1 MAQIIPK
8 LNLNKHPSEVINGS
22 LIDATNIIVSNDNAV
37 IQTEPQ
43 LDTSDINNQLI
54 NLIGNRSY
62 SIKYCISCNKELII
76 FVLFDD
82 DTDNISLYR
91 YNEDY
96 NETKYVTTT
105 DYHGGE
111 LLGTFT
117 YNFNNLIIAFS
128 EYFEDD
134 SKNVPLKTINLG
146 KWNETIND
154 NDVNQLNNSKI
165 HPCNP
170 EIKIPNITTSYV
182 KGNCYKGW
190 YFIFIRYKI
199 DSNTYTQWFNTNEYI
214 FIDTFT
220 NTNLYKSYISSDV
233 KNIGNKK
240 NTWNSFYNY
249 ISDDTDISLITLQ
262 CDVINK
268 DTKYK
273 YYQLGFVI
281 NRKDTTKC
289 YRSEDIDINNSTFIF
304 NNNLVVEEG
313 LINMINT
320 YTNYYNVKSLT
331 TVGNRLYI
339 GNYKENNFEKDIINS
354 LKNINL
360 SVSFV
365 PSENNTDTQ
374 DIETRAEQELSCTVY
389 CTNRTNNIQV
399 NLTAKLWN
407 NQQDGMIYYNGNRI
421 PLVNKNHDDVVIHII
436 GRCKVKYRYQGK
448 NVTETVDAKNI
459 IVAPFESK
467 VINGQP
473 NQGRIFILKDGELI
487 EHEPDG
493 SNINT
498 VSLLNSSHNKV
509 FGEIAMPYTNCDF
522 THTEVGVEEGE
533 IKSSTDILNTSG
545 LRPNNPYNFFIHFID
560 KYGLHTDGFNISNFN
575 LNTSEDNFINN
586 IGDKIIIT
594 PNDNNSY
601 IAKFILD
608 NIPEQYVGWFISYE
622 KIERYVKYTGFIGD
636 NSEIQEDSKDAS
648 IGINKTSYI
657 AEDIKRD
664 STDPWGRARGN
675 NQNFISNE
683 LNFLDSITTDFDIAR
698 FYDTTVTR
706 TKGNNNIAKL
716 IYNKT
721 DNTYIDIPIISKHL
735 LVADSYNNIG
745 GETKFQLELD
755 GVTDIIKYSYIVELI
770 KSDKTNVYNNINKTL
785 IPCSEIKYETGEID
799 VNTKDSFHSEIHVY
813 DYKERTY
820 WNDTLKYFQSAG
832 DSRPVI
838 HPVFCKVQQAFVDIP
853 WESLQINN
861 KPEIIFFPNEGLRT
875 TDEYE
880 KSFIIGTIIEA
891 KNTVD
896 LFQQKN
902 NTIWDACPKTIINYY
917 ESKNYSKDYPKTIRR
932 SNIIQ
937 DESRN
942 NAWRQFELEQYKNI
956 TENKGDVT
964 KLIAI
969 GYYFIVHCQHGMFL
983 FNGTDSIE
991 AKENNIQLSSVDF
1004 WDIQYKEIVTSNLG
1018 YAGLQKEYSGIVGS
1032 FGYIFYDS
1040 DRQRFYRYDNG
1051 QVAYIDDDINNYIR
1065 KLKGYNVHLV
1075 DDKRRYRILINFNK
1089 DGENDIVI
1097 SYNYHTN
1104 TFVSRH
1110 TYNYVRGYS
1119 TKENTYMV
1127 MKYDS
1132 NINGTNINV
1141 YKEALYYNAVVNVM
1155 LNANYI
1161 GMKYIEYI
1169 LYKVAKVTPVAL
1181 NNYSPVEGLNDLYAA
1196 DGVRV
1201 YSTHCDTGVLDTT
1214 FKDATIEVNKVMN
1227 YAKPYW
1233 RFGNWHLNA
1242 LRNRLAE
1249 YLQNKYGDD
1258 ECSRIF
1264 GNWFVVEFH
1273 INSNEQVEL
1282 ETLDA
1287 VYNSAENK

>member
-8 LNLNKHPSEVINGS
+8 LNLNKHPSEVVNGS

-54 NLIGNRSY
+54 NLIGSRSY

-76 FVLFDD
+76 FIQFND
-82 DTDNISLYR
+82 DTNNISLYR

-96 NETKYVTTT
+96 NETKYVTKT

-154 NDVNQLNNSKI
+154 NDINQLNNSKI

-170 EIKIPNITTSYV
+170 EVRIPNVTASYV

-331 TVGNRLYI
+331 TVGNRLFI

-360 SVSFV
+360 SVSFI

-374 DIETRAEQELSCTVY
+374 DIETRVEQELTCTVY
-389 CTNRTNNIQV
+389 CTNRINNHQV
-399 NLTAKLWN
+399 NLTAKVWN
-407 NQQDGMIYYNGNRI
+407 NQQDGMIYYTGNQI
-421 PLVNKNHDDVVIHII
+421 PLVNKNHDDVVIYII
-436 GRCKVKYRYQGK
+436 GRCKVKYHYQGK
-448 NVTETVDAKNI
+448 DVTEIVDAKNI

-487 EHEPDG
+487 EHKPDG
-493 SNINT
+493 PDINT
-498 VSLLNSSHNKV
+498 VSLLNSYTDKV

-522 THTEVGVEEGE
+522 THTEVGVDGGE
-533 IKSSTDILNTSG
+533 IESSTNILNTSG

-560 KYGLHTDGFNISNFN
+560 KYGLHTDGFNINNFN

-601 IAKFILD
+601 IAKFVLD

-622 KIERYVKYTGFIGD
+622 KIERYVKYTGFIGG
-636 NSEIQEDSKDAS
+636 NGEIQEDSEDAS
-648 IGINKTSYI
+648 IDINKTSYI

-664 STDPWGRARGN
+664 STNPWEGALGN

-698 FYDTTVTR
+698 FYNTTVTI

-716 IYNKT
+716 TYNKT

-745 GETKFQLELD
+745 GETKFQLKLD
-755 GVTDIIKYSYIVELI
+755 GVADIINYSYIVELI
-770 KSDKTNVYNNINKTL
+770 KNDKTNVYNNINKTL

-813 DYKERTY
+813 DYKESTY
-820 WNDTLKYFQSAG
+820 WNDTLKYFQSGG

-861 KPEIIFFPNEGLRT
+861 KPEIIFFPNEGLNT

-902 NTIWDACPKTIINYY
+902 NTVWNACPKTITNYY
-917 ESKNYSKDYPKTIRR
+917 ESKNYAKDYPKTIRR

-937 DESRN
+937 DESYN

-969 GYYFIVHCQHGMFL
+969 GYYFIVHCQHSMFL

-1004 WDIQYKEIVTSNLG
+1004 WNTQYKEIVTSDLG

-1040 DRQRFYRYDNG
+1040 DRQRFYRYDNS

-1132 NINGTNINV
+1132 NINRTNINV

-1161 GMKYIEYI
+1161 SMKYIEYI

-1227 YAKPYW
+1227 YTKPYW

>member
-76 FVLFDD
+76 FVLFND
-82 DTDNISLYR
+82 DTDNIFLYR

-96 NETKYVTTT
+96 NETKYVTKT

-134 SKNVPLKTINLG
+134 NNSIPLKVINLG
-146 KWNETIND
+146 AFDKISSQNE
-154 NDVNQLNNSKI
+154 NQLEKYVLHSI
-165 HPCNP
+165 CP
-170 EIKIPNITTSYV
+170 EVNVPKVRINYIDGSAN
-182 KGNCYKGW
+182 KGW
-190 YFIFIRYKI
+190 YYIFIRYKI
-199 DSNTYTQWFNTNEYI
+199 SEDTYTQWFDTNAHALVDSFNGTRFFSQYISKDAPGDRNPKGI
-214 FIDTFT
+214 FI
-220 NTNLYKSYISSDV
+220 SYAETYV
-233 KNIGNKK
+233 
-240 NTWNSFYNY
+240 
-249 ISDDTDISLITLQ
+249 SDDTDVSKISFN
-262 CDVINK
+262 CNVNDK
-268 DTKYK
+268 DTNYD
-273 YYQLGFVI
+273 YYQLGFICV
-281 NRKDTTKC
+281 NKSTTKA
-289 YRSEDIDINNSTFIF
+289 YRTNDILIDINQFTFSHNS
-304 NNNLVVEEG
+304 VVE
-313 LINMINT
+313 ISAVDIINT
-320 YTNYYNVKSLT
+320 YNNYYNVKTLT
-331 TVGNRLYI
+331 TVNNRLYI
-339 GNYKENNFEKDIINS
+339 ANYKEHSIENEVKDKLSNIHLSITQINTNVDLNLYDYNPEQIIAEYTTNDYNLRRVCNLHENGFYYYNAVGAIVQNMKLNGLRYEFVTLSNIDEDSTITITYGSKTEQIYAKDLIIAPFYKFQDSLNNTRYGKVFINRDEVLKDITPNGCPDTVVYINISESGSTSDKYGVMVQDNSKSSDNVPGLVKINS
-354 LKNINL
+354 FA
-360 SVSFV
+360 VSNSSNV
-365 PSENNTDTQ
+365 
-374 DIETRAEQELSCTVY
+374 IKEL
-389 CTNRTNNIQV
+389 
-399 NLTAKLWN
+399 
-407 NQQDGMIYYNGNRI
+407 
-421 PLVNKNHDDVVIHII
+421 
-436 GRCKVKYRYQGK
+436 
-448 NVTETVDAKNI
+448 
-459 IVAPFESK
+459 
-467 VINGQP
+467 
-473 NQGRIFILKDGELI
+473 
-487 EHEPDG
+487 
-493 SNINT
+493 NT
-498 VSLLNSSHNKV
+498 V
-509 FGEIAMPYTNCDF
+509 GIYPGQY
-522 THTEVGVEEGE
+522 
-533 IKSSTDILNTSG
+533 
-545 LRPNNPYNFFIHFID
+545 YNFFVHFID
-560 KYGLHTDGFNISNFN
+560 KYGQISNGFNISNFN
-575 LNTSEDNFINN
+575 VNTTIEKGYNKLNNLLLYIPVPHNTGSTGDNFKVTLRFNLTSVPD
-586 IGDKIIIT
+586 GVKG
-594 PNDNNSY
+594 Y
-601 IAKFILD
+601 
-608 NIPEQYVGWFISYE
+608 FISYE
-622 KIERYVKYTGFIGD
+622 KLEKVVKLNGVTNVNDKGEICFYTD
-636 NSEIQEDSKDAS
+636 
-648 IGINKTSYI
+648 
-657 AEDIKRD
+657 
-664 STDPWGRARGN
+664 
-675 NQNFISNE
+675 E
-683 LNFLDSITTDFDIAR
+683 LNFADSIDFNFNKLRVYNSLAVVNNDYVNKKVFDQTKYLYKYNDNYEDITITNKEIRAADS
-698 FYDTTVTR
+698 F
-706 TKGNNNIAKL
+706 NNILFSTCIVLTLGERESSVTKKIASL
-716 IYNKT
+716 ILDDAYNF
-721 DNTYIDIPIISKHL
+721 
-735 LVADSYNNIG
+735 YNNEVKI
-745 GETKFQLELD
+745 
-755 GVTDIIKYSYIVELI
+755 
-770 KSDKTNVYNNINKTL
+770 L
-785 IPCSEIKYETGEID
+785 IPCSDINYNLYSNLI
-799 VNTKDSFHSEIHVY
+799 VNTQTAFVSLNHAIVFNNVYYNDAIKIFQEENSVDAQYEVLTNYIWYGYSEVPV
-813 DYKERTY
+813 E
-820 WNDTLKYFQSAG
+820 TLKFNNN
-832 DSRPVI
+832 PVTT
-838 HPVFCKVQQAFVDIP
+838 
-853 WESLQINN
+853 
-861 KPEIIFFPNEGLRT
+861 FFPIEGLNT
-875 TDEYE
+875 TNENE
-880 KSFIIGTIIEA
+880 KTFIVGNIVEC

-896 LFQQKN
+896 LYQQN
-902 NTIWDACPKTIINYY
+902 NTTVDSNYPKSLDWYNPNNTY
-917 ESKNYSKDYPKTIRR
+917 ENNYPKTIRR

-937 DESRN
+937 DESHN

-956 TENKGDVT
+956 SENKGNII

-969 GYYFIVHCQHGMFL
+969 GYYFIVHCQHSMFL

-1004 WDIQYKEIVTSNLG
+1004 WDTQYKEIVTSDLG

-1040 DRQRFYRYDNG
+1040 DRQCFYRYDNG
-1051 QVAYIDDDINNYIR
+1051 QVAYIDDDINNYVR

-1132 NINGTNINV
+1132 NINRTNINV
-1141 YKEALYYNAVVNVM
+1141 YKEALYYNAIVNVM

-1161 GMKYIEYI
+1161 DMKYIEYI
-1169 LYKVAKVTPVAL
+1169 LYKVAKVTPVVL

-1242 LRNRLAE
+1242 LRNRLSD
-1249 YLQNKYGDD
+1249 YLLNKYGDD